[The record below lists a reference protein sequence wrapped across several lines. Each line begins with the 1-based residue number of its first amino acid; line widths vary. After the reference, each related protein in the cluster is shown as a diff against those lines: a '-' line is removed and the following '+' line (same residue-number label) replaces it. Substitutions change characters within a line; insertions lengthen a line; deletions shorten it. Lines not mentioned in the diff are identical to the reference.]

1 MRVLA
6 TWQPQWSKYYYIN
19 FCISMK
25 SADVYFLQNILACL
39 QCDHMTSLF
48 INISPFKT
56 VKNCP
61 TGWKF
66 AKVSS
71 KFGQILNIPL
81 VFTKLQKIGKSG
93 YTARLLFQ
101 VFGSWY
107 RTQAAIAMC
116 DWYYFSIVSLWTHCP
131 IWNTFKKNLYFDRL
145 PTSERNVRIIKQQ
158 ISVGLGVPWLHLS
171 FIF

>member
-101 VFGSWY
+101 MFGSWY
-107 RTQAAIAMC
+107 RTQAAIDIILVLFRC
-116 DWYYFSIVSLWTHCP
+116 EHIVLFGIHLKRICILIDFP
-131 IWNTFKKNLYFDRL
+131 QVKG
-145 PTSERNVRIIKQQ
+145 TS
-158 ISVGLGVPWLHLS
+158 
-171 FIF
+171 